1 MSDDL
6 LFPPGLPVTTAMG
19 RTASGRAWLHE
30 LPGLVAGLSSR
41 WELQPGAPYRGG
53 SCSWVAPAQR
63 RDGSRAVL
71 KVTWPHR
78 EARFEGAVLR
88 LWAGRGAV
96 RVYEHDA
103 AQYALLLERCE
114 PGTELGAASDIDAE
128 ERLLLGA
135 GVLRRLWD
143 AGRHLG
149 RGGSRTGRA
158 EGPGA
163 PGVPDE
169 PPRAAAAAGRTGS
182 AGGPGAGAPGTA
194 VPPGTPGTPAS
205 AEPAVPEGLERLSD
219 VAAEWADLVE
229 ERAARHRW
237 PAGTDTGLLARGA
250 SLLRELP
257 PGARQETVVH
267 GDFNPGNL
275 LAAGREPWLAIDAKP
290 MYGDAAF
297 DPWPLIQQIDDPFA
311 HPAPHRVLARRT
323 ALVADALG
331 EDVDRV
337 RAWAVARLVDQL
349 LWSTD
354 LDGEVSGSLPLIRQ
368 VRTLADVAG
377 L

>member
-6 LFPPGLPVTTAMG
+6 LFPPTLPVTTAMG
-19 RTASGRAWLHE
+19 RTASGRAWLDG
-30 LPGLVAGLSSR
+30 LPALVAELSDR
-41 WELQPGAPYRGG
+41 WELRPGAPYRGG

-103 AQYALLLERCE
+103 ARYALLLERCE

-135 GVLRRLWD
+135 GVLRQLWD
-143 AGRHLG
+143 AGRHRRSG
-149 RGGSRTGRA
+149 DSRAGRA

-163 PGVPDE
+163 PGPPD
-169 PPRAAAAAGRTGS
+169 AA
-182 AGGPGAGAPGTA
+182 
-194 VPPGTPGTPAS
+194 AS
-205 AEPAVPEGLERLSD
+205 AEPDGLEGLERLPD
-219 VAAEWADLVE
+219 VTAEWADLAE

-237 PAGTDTGLLARGA
+237 PAGTDTGLLALGA

-257 PGARQETVVH
+257 HGARQETVVH

-275 LAAGREPWLAIDAKP
+275 LAAEREPWLAIDAKP

-323 ALVADALG
+323 SLVADALG

-337 RAWAVARLVDQL
+337 RAWAVARLVDYL
-349 LWSTD
+349 LWSAE
-354 LDGEVSGSLPLIRQ
+354 LDGGVSGSMPLIRQ